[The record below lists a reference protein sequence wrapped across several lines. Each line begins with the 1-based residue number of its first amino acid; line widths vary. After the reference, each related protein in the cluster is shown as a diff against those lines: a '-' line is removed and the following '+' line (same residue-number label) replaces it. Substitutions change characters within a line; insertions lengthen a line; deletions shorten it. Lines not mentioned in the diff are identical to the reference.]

1 MPSVTV
7 EPGRRAKSV
16 TIAIIVLLS
25 AVLALMWALAGQ
37 SISAG
42 RQAALD
48 RTGAEARNLA
58 IAVEEEARRILD
70 NIVRASELA
79 AARIAESDGRFDLYA
94 WGKETALP
102 WSTIQATFIGAD
114 GKVAS
119 STLEPD
125 PKPIDLAD
133 REHFYVHLQNK
144 FQGLFIG
151 KPVVGRLWR
160 QSIIPI
166 TRRVDAD
173 DGTFLGVLV
182 FMIDPS
188 SLTRLHKLIHLGPH
202 DVISLVGLDDIIR
215 AGFSG
220 ESPDGTRG
228 IGTSVAGEP
237 RPSAIP
243 ENGEGSYSRRGI
255 LDGVPRLF
263 SYRRIGAHP
272 IVVTVGLDL
281 DTALAATRA
290 DAGAIVATAGFA
302 TALLIAFGLYLVHQ
316 NRLRAAHE
324 LELEDERRKL
334 RATNAELVRNK
345 ERAEAASR
353 AKSAFLANMSHE
365 LRTPLNAI
373 IGFSE
378 MLVGGHVGALP
389 PKQREYVE
397 SVRES
402 GAHLLT
408 VINDILDLAKI
419 EAGHFELRLIEQV
432 RPDDLARSCIDLL
445 RENARARE
453 IEFLVDV
460 QSGLPEIDAD
470 AARVRQI
477 LINLLDNAIKFSP
490 VRGEVGLSVRQ
501 AGDGMVE
508 FVVADNGPGM
518 SRDEARTA
526 LQPFGQVEDGLT
538 RSHNGTGLGLPLAQR
553 LAEIHGGSLR
563 IDSKKGAGTRVVVL
577 LPKAATQGTAQ
588 EVFEIAAD

>member
-25 AVLALMWALAGQ
+25 AVLALMWALAAQ

-48 RTGAEARNLA
+48 RTRAESRNLA
-58 IAVEEEARRILD
+58 IAIEEEAGRILD
-70 NIVRASELA
+70 NIVQAAELA
-79 AARIAESDGRFDLYA
+79 AARIEKDSRFDLYW
-94 WGKETALP
+94 WGREAALP
-102 WSTIQATFIGAD
+102 WGTIQATFIGPD
-114 GKVAS
+114 GRVAS
-119 STLEPD
+119 STLEPS
-125 PKPIDLAD
+125 PEPIDLSD

-160 QSIIPI
+160 QPIIPI

-188 SLTRLHKLIHLGPH
+188 SLTRLHKLIHLGQH

-215 AGFSG
+215 ARFTGQ
-220 ESPDGTRG
+220 SPEGTRG
-228 IGTSVAGEP
+228 IGSSVAGEP
-237 RPSAIP
+237 RQSGIP
-243 ENGEGSYSRRGI
+243 ENGEGSYMRPGI
-255 LDGVPRLF
+255 VDGVPRLF

-281 DTALAATRA
+281 DAALAATRA
-290 DAGAIVATAGFA
+290 DAVAIVATTGFA
-302 TALLIAFGLYLVHQ
+302 TVLLIAFGLYLVRQ

-345 ERAEAASR
+345 ERAEAANR

-389 PKQREYVE
+389 PKQREYVQ

-419 EAGHFELRLIEQV
+419 EAGHFELRLIERV
-432 RPDDLARSCIDLL
+432 RPDDLARGCADLL
-445 RENARARE
+445 SENARARE
-453 IEFLVDV
+453 IELLVDM
-460 QSGLPEIDAD
+460 QPALPEIDAD

-477 LINLLDNAIKFSP
+477 LINLLDNAVKFSP
-490 VRGEVGLSVRQ
+490 AGGEVSLTVRR
-501 AGDGMVE
+501 AGEGMVE

-563 IDSKKGAGTRVVVL
+563 IDSEKGAGTHVVVR
-577 LPKAATQGTAQ
+577 LPEAVTQGPAQ
-588 EVFEIAAD
+588 EVFKIAAD